1 VRNPYITGA
10 WVTGSNHYGRLHLLD
25 YLLRSEG
32 RAYWV
37 VGTRRIGKTSLLREL
52 ELLAAAGD
60 RYIPLFWDMQGCE
73 SFTCMGGYLA
83 DAVRDHLERFDPLGL
98 TDAMLDEEDP
108 LALLVTLRRL
118 VHRAGREL
126 LLLGDETEALIGAAR
141 DEPEAMQRFHRQLTG
156 GAGLRVIFA
165 STRQIYRMHDVCR
178 DWPTSPF
185 LSGFDMS
192 QTLGSLEPEAAEALI
207 VQAQAPES
215 GRVDAEAEVVGAI
228 TRATNNHPLLLQLL
242 CSRLFSEEG
251 TLRAF
256 REDDLRVDPILAGFF
271 EHDFRQLTQADR
283 RIVLAVHRAG
293 TAAQAEL
300 EAISGD
306 DTAELAQRLH
316 NLEALGYL
324 RRSAEGGADRVAVG
338 NLFLA
343 SWLAAAADFL
353 AELPAAQTS
362 ENAMR
367 AAFARQSDESAASL
381 VAQLNARRARL
392 VELET
397 VRAREFLAVAP
408 ETLEE
413 IAQLQAEIAELRGIL
428 ALRR

>member
-1 VRNPYITGA
+1 MRNPYITGA
-10 WVTGSNHYGRLHLLD
+10 YVAGSNHYGRGHLLD
-25 YLLRSEG
+25 HLLRSEG

-37 VGTRRIGKTSLLREL
+37 VGTRRIGKTSLLRQL

-60 RYIPLFWDMQGCE
+60 RYVPLFWDMQGCA
-73 SFTCMGGYLA
+73 SFTCMGGYLG
-83 DAVRDHLERFDPLGL
+83 DAVRDHMERFEPLGV
-98 TDAMLDEEDP
+98 TDAMLNQEDP
-108 LALLVTLRRL
+108 LALLSTLRRL
-118 VHRAGREL
+118 ARRAGREL

-178 DWPTSPF
+178 EWTTSPF

-192 QTLGSLEPEAAEALI
+192 KTLGSLEPEAAEALI
-207 VQAQAPES
+207 LQTQAPEDS
-215 GRVDAEAEVVGAI
+215 QVHAATEIVEAI
-228 TRATNNHPLLLQLL
+228 TRATNDHPFLLQIL
-242 CSRLFSEEG
+242 CSRLFDEG
-251 TLRAF
+251 GGLRLPGD
-256 REDDLRVDPILAGFF
+256 EDVRVDPILAGFF
-271 EHDFRQLTQADR
+271 EHDFRQLSQTDR

-293 TAAQAEL
+293 PTAQAEL
-300 EAISGD
+300 AVIDGD
-306 DTAELAQRLH
+306 NAAELAQRLR

-324 RRSAEGGADRVAVG
+324 RRPAGAADASLTIG

-343 SWLAAAADFL
+343 SWLDAAADFL
-353 AELPAAQTS
+353 AELPVSQTS

-367 AAFARQSDESAASL
+367 AAFARQSDESTASL

-392 VELET
+392 VELEA
-397 VRAREFLAVAP
+397 VRAREFSAVSS

-413 IAQLQAEIAELRGIL
+413 MAQLQVEITALRGLL
-428 ALRR
+428 AQRQ